1 MSCPLSFTFV
11 PAERHAPCMRLTEA
25 FQCSRQDIRSLSLRM
40 DGRTDGRTDGVPKGR
55 RESPPRR
62 FFPGLAAGPSVRS
75 VARPA
80 AGGARTSR
88 RTPAALPPSLCRSF
102 VRYPSSTLHS
112 VGRAG
117 RRGAER
123 RAVGRTDGRSLS
135 PESCARRGGI
145 VAILNKCCASVTFHH
160 IASDPR
166 LSQRFE
172 VSPVSLVFFYRTLT
186 CSGGKERRNF
196 PGGEIVSEEKVIPAS

>member
-88 RTPAALPPSLCRSF
+88 RTPAALSCPPACADRSF
-102 VRYPSSTLHS
+102 AIHPVLFIRWDE
-112 VGRAG
+112 RAD
-117 RRGAER
+117 AER
-123 RAVGRTDGRSLS
+123 KDARSDGRTD
-135 PESCARRGGI
+135 EACRR
-145 VAILNKCCASVTFHH
+145 
-160 IASDPR
+160 
-166 LSQRFE
+166 
-172 VSPVSLVFFYRTLT
+172 
-186 CSGGKERRNF
+186 
-196 PGGEIVSEEKVIPAS
+196 KVVRDVVELLQYLISAALL

>member
-25 FQCSRQDIRSLSLRM
+25 FQCSRQDIRSLSLSICP
-40 DGRTDGRTDGVPKGR
+40 DERTDGVPKGR

-62 FFPGLAAGPSVRS
+62 FFPGLAAGSPVRS
-75 VARPA
+75 VVRPA

-123 RAVGRTDGRSLS
+123 RAVGRTD
-135 PESCARRGGI
+135 EACRRKVVRYVVELLQYLTSAALLRHFI
-145 VAILNKCCASVTFHH
+145 TSHLI
-160 IASDPR
+160 
-166 LSQRFE
+166 
-172 VSPVSLVFFYRTLT
+172 LVF
-186 CSGGKERRNF
+186 RNVLRSVQLCWSSF
-196 PGGEIVSEEKVIPAS
+196 IGR